1 MNRVRTVLQGVL
13 VLGWIPTLVV
23 AGGARWFVTTPYA
36 AERTPVQVTRM
47 YTGADGKTHA
57 EDITIPL
64 GELRNASE
72 RSATTGVTG
81 LQFVRTSTA
90 YDLDWHTAPRR
101 QYVVTVSGES
111 EVIIG
116 DGTKIHLYPGKIM
129 LAEDTTG
136 QGHISKSIGGKDRI
150 SLFIPLADNK

>member
-1 MNRVRTVLQGVL
+1 MKKVLQGLL
-13 VLGWIPTLVV
+13 VLGWVPTLAVV
-23 AGGARWFVTTPYA
+23 GGTRWFGTVPSAA
-36 AERTPVQVTRM
+36 AERTPVAVTRM
-47 YTGADGKTHA
+47 FTGPDGKTHA
-57 EDITIPL
+57 EEITVPL

-72 RSATTGVTG
+72 RSATIGVSG
-81 LQFVRTSTA
+81 LQFVRTSPA
-90 YDLDWHTAPRR
+90 YDHDWHTAPRR

-116 DGTKIHLYPGKIM
+116 DGSRIHLYPGKIM

-150 SLFIPLADNK
+150 SLFIPLADK